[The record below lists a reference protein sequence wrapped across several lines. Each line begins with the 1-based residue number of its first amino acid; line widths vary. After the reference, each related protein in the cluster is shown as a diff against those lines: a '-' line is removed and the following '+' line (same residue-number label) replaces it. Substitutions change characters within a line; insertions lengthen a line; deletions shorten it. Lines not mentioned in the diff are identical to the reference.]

1 MGFLPT
7 ISGATSRPNP
17 NKETGLLDTAMGLGI
32 IAGVPLCM
40 GLVGTPIMIR
50 FIARQMTPVMNVIK
64 RG

>member
-1 MGFLPT
+1 VFSPQ
-7 ISGATSRPNP
+7 
-17 NKETGLLDTAMGLGI
+17 GLGI